1 MHGLATRG
9 QQSSLLREKLGGLGL
24 KASEEG
30 ILTIATNGDQ
40 PAEINQQILSPMPGS
55 AYEKEYFKSQFNS
68 LLYDFGSIMSYLIIN
83 FFNHKLGQGYLLP

>member
-1 MHGLATRG
+1 MATRG

-40 PAEINQQILSPMPGS
+40 PAN
-55 AYEKEYFKSQFNS
+55 
-68 LLYDFGSIMSYLIIN
+68 LITHARVGI
-83 FFNHKLGQGYLLP
+83 